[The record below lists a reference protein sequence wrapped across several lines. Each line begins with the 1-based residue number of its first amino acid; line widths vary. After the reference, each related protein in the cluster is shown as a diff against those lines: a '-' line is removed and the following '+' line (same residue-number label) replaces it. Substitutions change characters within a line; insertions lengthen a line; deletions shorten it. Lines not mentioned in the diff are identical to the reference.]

1 MDEADNLHGN
11 ADRGGAA
18 AMLRL
23 VRGTSQ
29 PVLLIANEYYEIE
42 KPLRD
47 AAKGIQF
54 RSIRATTIAQTLR
67 EICKAEGVAC
77 DPDALLLIAE
87 RAGGDLRS
95 GINDLQ
101 AAAQGGEELKLEDV
115 ATAERDVKSSI
126 FKVLEVIFKGQ
137 SASDAQKASYELD
150 ESPEDLI
157 AWVDE
162 NLPLAYSGE
171 DLWRGY
177 ESLARADVFL
187 GRVSRRQNY
196 GLWRYAGF
204 LMTGGV
210 QAARSKPRHGY
221 VAFRPP
227 GLWRRMGQSRKAR
240 NVRDSA
246 ARKIARRVHVSVA
259 LARTE
264 LMVFVG
270 LLLKHKQTAVPLAAE
285 LELEEEEI
293 ALLLG
298 STPTTKKVQA
308 IFEEAQKMRAA
319 EAVQD
324 IELAW
329 HGTPQM
335 QLETKSQ
342 AMADTVQVS
351 AR

>member
-1 MDEADNLHGN
+1 
-11 ADRGGAA
+11 
-18 AMLRL
+18 
-23 VRGTSQ
+23 
-29 PVLLIANEYYEIE
+29 
-42 KPLRD
+42 
-47 AAKGIQF
+47 
-54 RSIRATTIAQTLR
+54 
-67 EICKAEGVAC
+67 
-77 DPDALLLIAE
+77 
-87 RAGGDLRS
+87 
-95 GINDLQ
+95 
-101 AAAQGGEELKLEDV
+101 
-115 ATAERDVKSSI
+115 
-126 FKVLEVIFKGQ
+126 LEVIFKGQ
-137 SASDAQKASYELD
+137 KAADAQKASYELD

-298 STPTTKKVQA
+298 STPTTKKVQT

-319 EAVQD
+319 EAIED

-329 HGTPQM
+329 HGTPQR
-335 QLETKSQ
+335 QLEGKPHLVADAGLGSAETGGTAKTPPEDAPGSTKSLPDEPVQ
-342 AMADTVQVS
+342 AAKPEPRKRGRPRKAEEEPKVEKKAAPETGKRQKS
-351 AR
+351 LFEF